1 MQPHFGNYFSSA
13 SILIAILYYVTVIQ
27 KMSKRSWIQ
36 IKKGLE
42 YTEGLVMLT
51 LTVTQFDHVEDDRGK
66 LLIRVYHSTHC
77 VVESITGQ

>member
-1 MQPHFGNYFSSA
+1 MCNKK
-13 SILIAILYYVTVIQ
+13 T
-27 KMSKRSWIQ
+27 K

-51 LTVTQFDHVEDDRGK
+51 LTQFDHVEDDRGK